1 MHGQGMP
8 VLQAQA
14 DEGEEGVEEARAG
27 LSLQHGITTAMWT
40 QQDTALKPEPKWGPY
55 PNASWESFWGAS
67 RTP

>member
-27 LSLQHGITTAMWT
+27 LSLQHGITTAM
-40 QQDTALKPEPKWGPY
+40 
-55 PNASWESFWGAS
+55 
-67 RTP
+67 